1 MTAGCPIC
9 PGIAIP
15 GCGSTAPDLLP
26 EDIFV
31 SVTRTLLSG
40 SPQRLQLLLD
50 NKVLHQYSSYL
61 YLVSPPVI
69 LKPIPCTADTL
80 HFAFGAETLIK
91 MILKTLSS
99 NMYSYSIQYFHRK
112 NITLIKSKK

>member
-9 PGIAIP
+9 PGIAMP

-26 EDIFV
+26 EGTFV
-31 SVTRTLLSG
+31 SVTRTLLSA
-40 SPQRLQLLLD
+40 SPQRLQLLQD
-50 NKVLHQYSSYL
+50 NIILHHCSSYP
-61 YLVSPPVI
+61 YLASPHVI

-99 NMYSYSIQYFHRK
+99 NMYSYRY
-112 NITLIKSKK
+112 NIFIEKI